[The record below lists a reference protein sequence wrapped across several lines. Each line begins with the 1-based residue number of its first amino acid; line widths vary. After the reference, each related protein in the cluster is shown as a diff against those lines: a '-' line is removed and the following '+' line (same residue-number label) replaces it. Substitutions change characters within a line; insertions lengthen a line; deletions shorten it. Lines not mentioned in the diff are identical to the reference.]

1 MELFC
6 EDTSLNI
13 SPKYLRPGFAFGGS
27 CLPKD
32 LRSLLYLARSESVDI
47 PLLSG
52 VLASNRLSIDEA
64 IDRVVAGEGNRV
76 ALLGLSFKPDSDDL
90 RESPY
95 VDLAETLLGK
105 GYEVRIHD
113 PVLNPSS
120 LVGSNRQYV
129 ESRLPHLR
137 RILTDG
143 PEEAIADADIA
154 IVSHS
159 TDHVIEALLA
169 SPPPRILD
177 LDGRLGPELEALDG
191 YEGFAW

>member
-6 EDTSLNI
+6 EDTLLNI

-32 LRSLLYLARSESVDI
+32 LRALLYLARAESVDI

-64 IDRVVAGEGNRV
+64 IDRIVAGAGHRV
-76 ALLGLSFKPDSDDL
+76 AMLGLSFKPDSDDL

-105 GYEVRIHD
+105 GYEVRIYD

-120 LVGSNRQYV
+120 LVGANRQYV
-129 ESRLPHLR
+129 ESRLPHLK
-137 RILTDG
+137 RILTDS
-143 PEEAIADADIA
+143 PEEAIAGADIA

-159 TDHVIEALLA
+159 TTRVVETLLA
-169 SPPPRILD
+169 SPPLRVLD
-177 LDGRLGPELEALDG
+177 LDGRLGPELEALG
-191 YEGFAW
+191 CYEGFAW